1 MHFYYFSSA
10 GSYSNYGKT
19 FFVSIRTCLRRMQ
32 NGLFSTIAAT
42 LSTADEFS
50 MKQIPA
56 WLSLRNDNSA
66 DLVTFLHTRRCRKQ
80 LTHIFTYYSQLHYE
94 VGSMSFPILPIGKL
108 IFREICYLAEN
119 QQSDA
124 QP

>member
-19 FFVSIRTCLRRMQ
+19 FFVSIRTCLRRVQ

-56 WLSLRNDNSA
+56 WLSLRNDNSE
-66 DLVTFLHTRRCRKQ
+66 DLVTIFYIQGAAGNSSHTSS
-80 LTHIFTYYSQLHYE
+80 HIIHNYIMKS
-94 VGSMSFPILPIGKL
+94 
-108 IFREICYLAEN
+108 
-119 QQSDA
+119 A
-124 QP
+124 Q